1 MNTREIE
8 QAIAAV
14 IIIANI
20 HELDYE
26 TRKLRCIHG
35 ETLTAW
41 LPWPAEIGGNFIR
54 WRPLRVGQQVVLASH
69 AGDLTQAAIIG
80 MLYSNDI
87 VPEETSE
94 LIDVTEFTDGSKLR
108 YDSENQKYEIIV
120 DQQNVTVS
128 KDEIKATFADKATVE
143 MNADKV
149 NVEYGGNASIL
160 MNASQLKITHGSS
173 SITLD
178 SSGVSVNGARIEL
191 N

>member
-20 HELDYE
+20 DELDYE

-35 ETLTAW
+35 DMLTAW
-41 LPWPAEIGGNFIR
+41 LPWPAEVGGNFIR

-80 MLYSNDI
+80 MLYSNEI
-87 VPEETSE
+87 TPEETSE
-94 LIDVTEFTDGSKLR
+94 HIDVTEFNDGSKLR
-108 YDSENQKYEIIV
+108 YDSENQTYEIIV
-120 DQQNVTVS
+120 AEQNVTVS
-128 KDEIKATFADKATVE
+128 KDEIKASFGGSASVE
-143 MNADKV
+143 
-149 NVEYGGNASIL
+149 
-160 MNASQLKITHGSS
+160 MNASQLKLTHGSS

-178 SSGVSVNGARIEL
+178 STGVKINGSRIDF